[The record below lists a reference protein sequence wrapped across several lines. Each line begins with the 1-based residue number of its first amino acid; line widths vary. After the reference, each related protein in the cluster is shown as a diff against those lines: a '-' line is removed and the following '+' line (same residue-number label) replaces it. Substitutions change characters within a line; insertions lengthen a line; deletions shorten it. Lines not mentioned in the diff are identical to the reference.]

1 MSAIDTLH
9 TIWMR
14 FPEQHCP
21 NKWSESPHENL
32 ASPARSGWNG
42 KCLVFVPDILFCTP
56 LRLHSVW
63 HGLNFDYLLGQC
75 LGFVKYPTIFG
86 CVMHAIAMH
95 SGRNVQQGIE
105 FANKSALNLI
115 SWHTVLYYLVIHCK
129 ETNPRVHA
137 RRFKRM
143 HVSKIVASF
152 PVHE

>member
-1 MSAIDTLH
+1 MLLKKWAICSEIKWANSQPCQIAGRVCNVSYWHAAHNWDE
-9 TIWMR
+9 

-86 CVMHAIAMH
+86 CVMTAIAQTVAEMY
-95 SGRNVQQGIE
+95 S
-105 FANKSALNLI
+105 KALNL
-115 SWHTVLYYLVIHCK
+115 L
-129 ETNPRVHA
+129 TNLPCVWSVDIQYCIRI
-137 RRFKRM
+137 R
-143 HVSKIVASF
+143 SL
-152 PVHE
+152 